1 MVTMADVAAR
11 AGVSVSTV
19 SHVLNETRPVS
30 ETLVARVREAV
41 DATGYSMNAVARSLA
56 TSRTRLIGMVVSA
69 TSDIFFGR
77 LITTMEETARRHGY
91 SVLISDTQ
99 DDADLEVAQVR
110 LMLDQQVSG
119 LILSPVNSR
128 PGPALDLAWRR
139 RVPTA
144 LVDRFA
150 DDRFDQVG
158 AENVEATAGLVEH
171 LAALG
176 HQRIGFIAGR
186 SGPTTTDERLEGY
199 RLGLERSGLRADR
212 RLVRVGG
219 SRADR
224 SQAATRRLFALRQ
237 PPTALVSGNDE
248 MTIGVLRA
256 LRELELRVPDDVAV
270 VSYDD
275 TAHGDLL
282 DPPLT
287 ALVQPIPEIGRAAVE
302 MLVARI
308 KEPTVPPQYRRV
320 APVLVH
326 RRSCGCPVALHSL
339 DGPALAAVT

>member
-30 ETLVARVREAV
+30 EVLVARVREAV
-41 DATGYSMNAVARSLA
+41 EATGYSMNAVARSLA

-77 LITTMEETARRHGY
+77 LITTMEEAARRHGY

-99 DDADLEVAQVR
+99 DDAQLEVAQVR

-158 AENVEATAGLVEH
+158 AENVDATAGLVDH
-171 LAALG
+171 VAALG

-186 SGPTTTDERLEGY
+186 SGPTTTDERLDGY
-199 RLGLERSGLRADR
+199 RLGLERNGLRVDR
-212 RLVRVGG
+212 RLVRAGG

-224 SQAATRRLFALRQ
+224 ARAATRRLFELRQ

-248 MTIGVLRA
+248 MTVGVLRA
-256 LRELELRVPDDVAV
+256 LRELGRRVPDDVAV

-282 DPPLT
+282 EPPLT
-287 ALVQPIPEIGRAAVE
+287 ALAQPIPAIGRAAVE
-302 MLVARI
+302 MLVARM
-308 KEPTVPPQYRRV
+308 KDPTLPPQHRRM

-326 RRSCGCPVALHSL
+326 RRSCGCPAEARPV
-339 DGPALAAVT
+339 DGPQLAAVT